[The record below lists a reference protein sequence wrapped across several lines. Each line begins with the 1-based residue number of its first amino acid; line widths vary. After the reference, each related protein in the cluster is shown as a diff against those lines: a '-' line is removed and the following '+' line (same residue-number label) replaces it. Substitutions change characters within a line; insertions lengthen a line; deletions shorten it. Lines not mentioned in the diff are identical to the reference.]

1 MAIAWTG
8 AGVPTRSGMENIV
21 RGIQSQG
28 RFADKKVAFEE
39 VADGRIANIPYQRV
53 KSKFLSLIPIYDAT
67 DISCQLLLSKLN
79 NPGEIVRCE
88 AT

>member
-1 MAIAWTG
+1 LLWTG

-39 VADGRIANIPYQRV
+39 VADGRIANLPYQRV
-53 KSKFLSLIPIYDAT
+53 KSRFLSLIPIYDV
-67 DISCQLLLSKLN
+67 LLSKLN
-79 NPGEIVRCE
+79 NSGEITRCE
-88 AT
+88 TT